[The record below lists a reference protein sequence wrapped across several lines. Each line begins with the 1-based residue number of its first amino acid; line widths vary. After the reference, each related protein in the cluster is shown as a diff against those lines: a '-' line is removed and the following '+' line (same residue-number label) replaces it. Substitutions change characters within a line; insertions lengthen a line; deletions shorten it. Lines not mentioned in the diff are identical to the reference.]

1 MKFDPAKFINRVP
14 WLRVTLYDT
23 PTSISHPWG
32 SGRNPGRSMLRESPR
47 SVVCRSNCS
56 LNFCHS
62 RTSGLDT
69 LFFVGHPFLDVVPK
83 ANSDCGEKS
92 MREILSTQP
101 SDEVAA
107 TSSVLT
113 F

>member
-1 MKFDPAKFINRVP
+1 
-14 WLRVTLYDT
+14 
-23 PTSISHPWG
+23 
-32 SGRNPGRSMLRESPR
+32 MLRESPR

-83 ANSDCGEKS
+83 ASSDCGEKS

-101 SDEVAA
+101 FGEVAA
-107 TSSVLT
+107 TYSVLSET
-113 F
+113 TLGSDSTCIIGLGGDEGFHA